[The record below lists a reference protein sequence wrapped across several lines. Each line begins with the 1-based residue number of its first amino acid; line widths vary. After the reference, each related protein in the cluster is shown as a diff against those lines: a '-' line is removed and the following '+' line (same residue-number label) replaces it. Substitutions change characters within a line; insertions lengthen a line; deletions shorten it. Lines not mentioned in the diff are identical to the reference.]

1 MFFEQTV
8 KVARRNFDSSE
19 SRLEDEIDSRFKK
32 TSIFF
37 RVILNTSMSLTQ
49 AAWSKLRALNSTMS
63 SCIEDRS
70 NWSAWRT
77 TEVLERKEFRHLI
90 FDEYSFWMTWRIR
103 LEASCFRRETR
114 LNEVCFL
121 WMSWILV
128 DFSWANEKLYC
139 FLWADEKLSCFFRA
153 NEELNCFLRAN
164 WKLSCFF
171 RANEKLDCFL
181 RANWKLSCF
190 FRANEKLDC
199 FLRANWKLSCFFRA
213 NERLDCF
220 LRANWKLSCFFRANE
235 KLDCFLRA
243 NWVLNCVRDQ
253 HRASHMSVM

>member
-8 KVARRNFDSSE
+8 KVARRDFDSSE

-37 RVILNTSMSLTQ
+37 RVMLNTSMSLTQ

-70 NWSAWRT
+70 NWSARKT
-77 TEVLERKEFRHLI
+77 TEVLEKKEFQHLI
-90 FDEYSFWMTWRIR
+90 FDEYSFWMTWRIQ

-114 LNEVCFL
+114 LNEIYFL
-121 WMSWILV
+121 WTSWVLV

-153 NEELNCFLRAN
+153 NEKLDCFLQAN

-171 RANEKLDCFL
+171 RM
-181 RANWKLSCF
+181 
-190 FRANEKLDC
+190 
-199 FLRANWKLSCFFRA
+199 
-213 NERLDCF
+213 
-220 LRANWKLSCFFRANE
+220 NE

-243 NWVLNCVRDQ
+243 NWVLNCFLWAICRLNCFLWAIRELNCFLWANWERDW
-253 HRASHMSVM
+253 REATLLTSSEKFSSCWLRS